1 MSRKTELAKEKRK
14 IRLQNGCCARCGKP
28 NDRIGYYCSECATKH
43 NEYTREARKFY
54 RKYVLSVVK
63 TRCLEVS
70 ELALTA
76 GLSNRKDENKSPRA
90 MYKGSKIT
98 QAVVKVQGKDI
109 ARGWKMASVQ
119 DVG

>member
-1 MSRKTELAKEKRK
+1 MVAVQDVANRMTESAITVVNVQQNIMNTQEKQGNF
-14 IRLQNGCCARCGKP
+14 IERLV
-28 NDRIGYYCSECATKH
+28 
-43 NEYTREARKFY
+43 
-54 RKYVLSVVK
+54 YVLSAVK

-70 ELALTA
+70 ELALTV

-98 QAVVKVQGKDI
+98 QVVVKVQGKDI

-119 DVG
+119 GVG